1 MIRLIYS
8 FSELQTHASLD
19 MDVTENSTDSSDR
32 QQRSEALSEKVERS
46 FEEDGHLNHYACVE
60 TPTEMAKTSPES
72 ISYDETGHHSIDR
85 SRGYHIKPPN
95 QLIKQGPS
103 GYFISKVTSESKTT
117 QPPPSRGIGKVF
129 VLPKQPVPRPVY
141 VNDRFSPQNQPMI
154 RASAQ
159 TAGVM
164 PFVPQTVNRFIL
176 KPFPIATSKHITK
189 NNVTKEYKNCQDNL
203 QTTKRPDTRTKD
215 SEICCSETT
224 SLEFAHTAQNEHL
237 PVNSPYQDNK
247 MNLEAHSVSNTHQNR
262 YQSKNVS
269 PQYYRDIRQ
278 SFSSSIENKASEIL
292 GDAITYNVT
301 HSSQDPGVDISADI
315 CASKEDASIIADET
329 VSKSNFASADQTDQ
343 KAYVSDDHLKQPECG
358 TTSRGNAASPSKSKD
373 VTETKTPVKKK
384 RSRKPRVYFS
394 PSGNHIPET
403 SENGRVSKG
412 PRKRKLAE
420 NTLDK
425 QYFGALKR
433 TFAKRTKPLPPN
445 TGLDLTEEISPNDIE
460 TITSRQCQDSD
471 YRLKQKA
478 ILTAGSAGASSE
490 QFRSN
495 PLLEKLDPN
504 DIERHQSLAIF
515 SKRYQIQNSNPVQS
529 YKLSF
534 AGSLGQVHRKE
545 ADELSR
551 MGTEGKDI
559 TSRRAFQTSPS
570 DNKEI
575 LSSENCEGLNV
586 QNDSNE
592 ESKVE
597 DEGSSLSIS
606 TDAKKCYE
614 ANEHK
619 ALCSNSDLE
628 SAKSIAL
635 TLPTV
640 VLQRMT
646 GITPSET
653 VQVSRIL
660 KHTTFNALLENKE
673 SKQEVGDKQDK
684 PNAVLTDASR
694 KVNGQSNP
702 VENEMEKCN
711 IDQFESKKD
720 KNSKATDKVLQKDK
734 VEKVNKQ
741 KRTEIMRDE
750 ELLHKLLFSDE
761 HLTCSNINEESSMNK
776 DPNSGFKPELSQS
789 SGQCK
794 PTSHNSNKTVS
805 TSLASLSNLNV
816 SQTMYLAQPIPV
828 FYSTNGRLVPG
839 PMPTISDTYQYKL
852 TNGSAVDTTMP
863 ATSNLQSGVS
873 PSHLSKDTDNGIA
886 GSSKDSLKVRRNMDF
901 PVKDP
906 TGILTPVSNIK
917 ETNEKVESL
926 NTKRKEPSEK
936 IESVGTKS
944 KTVAELLREKRSDK
958 CKGKGL
964 ICLPELEFISPV
976 STFLRRDTNIPNRD
990 ENRVA
995 SNESTREDN
1004 QNNIMMIADK
1014 DNLGK
1019 NSATKL
1025 SDKTGAASKPFSG
1038 SPGKPVSDHL
1048 YSSPSWNKQMP
1059 FKSPIRSASYSP
1071 LSAIAG
1077 MEHRYSRSL
1086 SSLEAPRTLSS
1097 ESTKPIS
1104 LIGNNGS
1111 KNVPTSPH
1119 APLKIVLP
1127 APKSSL
1133 PSPKSQ
1139 SASMSSTT
1147 TTNIPVTVQ
1156 TFQGVTTQSEHYDPA
1171 ISNAK
1176 PTEATRDTTTHH
1188 SGMQA
1193 QANQSFAVRIGD
1205 KMYIIRPALQ
1215 VESPKVTS
1223 TETLKLD
1230 DSIPTSKPETKS
1242 TPKATK
1248 STKTSKKRKSAT
1260 ANLEKQSKP
1269 GQSPTHEKVMKKKIK
1284 KLLKKDKTQFEELI
1298 QSLGLEHNKDKK
1310 KKPRRK
1316 PSHKITYS
1324 CTPSPAQSSHDTRES
1339 HSHVKEEAIT
1349 PDTRNASGT
1358 DTNSPIKGTSS
1369 SKQRSKAT
1377 KVMEKKAV
1385 ILQIFKSSNQGSKFF
1400 MHTAKV
1406 LFTTGQGGDYHRWYN
1421 HSDYPCTLH
1430 LRNYD
1435 TIHQIDAESLRSG
1448 FYLISEMDKNI
1459 LKSRLD
1465 ESSSVTAVLSLY
1477 PPDMNI
1483 LPEESMAIA
1492 VGKINDVEESEQP
1505 IPSENENDTVN
1516 KNVEN
1521 IIRSILKLDTFN
1533 DIEQIEDERY
1543 GSVKDVTMSPKCH
1556 SSKFYTPEMFECF
1569 TQNRR
1574 SDMKGSPAVKISSID
1589 SNPKSVSAKSSFED
1603 IEESDVTVSTKA
1615 HELKLKQNELY
1626 QECSKLR
1633 ETIHTGTGLF
1643 QAAGLACNLD
1653 TLDELST
1660 TSSREDDLPSVSQ
1673 DSLEFNGGET
1683 RNDASGRQ
1691 PTESNDTDFEPEDN
1705 LKAAEDQSSTS
1716 GFDKNVNCCVQKKRR
1731 SRRAGWSRRP
1741 RVVKKTETEFKRCTR
1756 SFKL

>member
-1 MIRLIYS
+1 
-8 FSELQTHASLD
+8 

-32 QQRSEALSEKVERS
+32 QQRSEALSEKAERS

-60 TPTEMAKTSPES
+60 TPTEMAKTAPES

-117 QPPPSRGIGKVF
+117 QPPPSRSIGKVF

-141 VNDRFSPQNQPMI
+141 MNDRFLPQNQPMI

-164 PFVPQTVNRFIL
+164 PSVPQTVNRFIL

-189 NNVTKEYKNCQDNL
+189 NNVTKEYKNCPDNS
-203 QTTKRPDTRTKD
+203 QTSKRPETGSKD
-215 SEICCSETT
+215 SATCSSETT

-237 PVNSPYQDNK
+237 PVNSPYQDNQ
-247 MNLEAHSVSNTHQNR
+247 MNLEAHSVSNIHQSR

-278 SFSSSIENKASEIL
+278 SYSSSIENKASEIL

-301 HSSQDPGVDISADI
+301 HSSQDPGVDISADR
-315 CASKEDASIIADET
+315 CVSKEDASIIADET

-343 KAYVSDDHLKQPECG
+343 KAFVSDDHLKQPKSG
-358 TTSRGNAASPSKSKD
+358 PHSRGNAASPSKSKD

-445 TGLDLTEEISPNDIE
+445 TGLDLTEEISLNDIE
-460 TITSRQCQDSD
+460 TNTSRQCQDSD
-471 YRLKQKA
+471 YKLKQKA
-478 ILTAGSAGASSE
+478 IITAGSVGASSE

-504 DIERHQSLAIF
+504 DLERQQSLAIF

-534 AGSLGQVHRKE
+534 AGSLGQVHRKK
-545 ADELSR
+545 ADELSI
-551 MGTEGKDI
+551 MGTEEKEL
-559 TSRRAFQTSPS
+559 TSRRTFQTSPS
-570 DNKEI
+570 DNKKI
-575 LSSENCEGLNV
+575 LSSENCEGLKV

-592 ESKVE
+592 ESKVK
-597 DEGSSLSIS
+597 DEGSSLSTS
-606 TDAKKCYE
+606 TDATKCYE
-614 ANEHK
+614 ANGHK
-619 ALCSNSDLE
+619 ALCSNSDSE
-628 SAKSIAL
+628 SAKSIAP

-660 KHTTFNALLENKE
+660 KQFPFNALSENKE
-673 SKQEVGDKQDK
+673 SQQEVDDKQANR
-684 PNAVLTDASR
+684 NAELNDAPR

-702 VENEMEKCN
+702 VENKLEKCN
-711 IDQFESKKD
+711 IDQSRKD
-720 KNSKATDKVLQKDK
+720 KNSKATDKVSQKDK
-734 VEKVNKQ
+734 VEKVNKP
-741 KRTEIMRDE
+741 KRTETMRDE
-750 ELLHKLLFSDE
+750 GLLHKLLFSDE
-761 HLTCSNINEESSMNK
+761 HLTCSNKNEKSSVNK
-776 DPNSGFKPELSQS
+776 DPNSDFKPELSQS

-805 TSLASLSNLNV
+805 TSQASLSNLNV

-828 FYSTNGRLVPG
+828 FYSTHGRLVPG
-839 PMPTISDTYQYKL
+839 PMPTSSDTYQYKL
-852 TNGSAVDTTMP
+852 TNGSVIDTTMP
-863 ATSNLQSGVS
+863 ATNNLMGVS
-873 PSHLSKDTDNGIA
+873 PSHLSKDTDNGVA
-886 GSSKDSLKVRRNMDF
+886 GRGKESFKVRRKMDF

-906 TGILTPVSNIK
+906 TGILTPLSKN
-917 ETNEKVESL
+917 
-926 NTKRKEPSEK
+926 KEPDEKESVSTIRKGSSEK

-944 KTVAELLREKRSDK
+944 KTVAELLKEKRREQYK
-958 CKGKGL
+958 EKVLVGQPKL
-964 ICLPELEFISPV
+964 QIISPV
-976 STFLRRDTNIPNRD
+976 STFLRRESDVPDKD
-990 ENRVA
+990 ESRAA

-1004 QNNIMMIADK
+1004 QNMLIANK

-1019 NSATKL
+1019 NSATCTKL
-1025 SDKTGAASKPFSG
+1025 SDKTGAIFKPFSG

-1048 YSSPSWNKQMP
+1048 YSSPSWNKQTP
-1059 FKSPIRSASYSP
+1059 FKSPLRSASYSP

-1086 SSLEAPRTLSS
+1086 SSIEAPRKLPS
-1097 ESTKPIS
+1097 ESLKPIS
-1104 LIGNNGS
+1104 LIGNNAS
-1111 KNVPTSPH
+1111 KYVPTSPH
-1119 APLKIVLP
+1119 VPLKIVLP

-1133 PSPKSQ
+1133 PSPKSS
-1139 SASMSSTT
+1139 SANMSSMT
-1147 TTNIPVTVQ
+1147 TTNLPVTVQ
-1156 TFQGVTTQSEHYDPA
+1156 TFPGISSKSEGPA
-1171 ISNAK
+1171 HGNAK
-1176 PTEATRDTTTHH
+1176 LTETTKVEMAPH
-1188 SGMQA
+1188 SGIQG

-1248 STKTSKKRKSAT
+1248 STKSSKKRKSAT

-1298 QSLGLEHNKDKK
+1298 QSLGLEHNKVKK

-1324 CTPSPAQSSHDTRES
+1324 CTSSPAQSSHDTTES

-1349 PDTRNASGT
+1349 PDTRCASGT
-1358 DTNSPIKGTSS
+1358 DTNSPIPGTIS
-1369 SKQRSKAT
+1369 SKQRTKAT
-1377 KVMEKKAV
+1377 KVVEKKAV

-1673 DSLEFNGGET
+1673 DILEFNGGET

-1691 PTESNDTDFEPEDN
+1691 PTESNDTDFEPEGN
-1705 LKAAEDQSSTS
+1705 LKSAEDQSSTS

-1756 SFKL
+1756 SVKL